1 MAKLPRGERLVISCI
16 GNRNVGKS
24 SLINAIIGQEVAIVS
39 AQPGTT
45 TDPVHKVYELI
56 PIGPVSFFDT
66 AGLDD
71 IGEVGSKRISATKRI
86 LRKTDLALIIIGNE
100 GITDDEKEI
109 IAFIKKQ
116 TIPCIIIFNKSDIA
130 QHSDKDINFCKSN
143 NLPFLRVSALTGH
156 NIDRLREL
164 LIDSLKKYR
173 LTEKK
178 IIGDLVQ
185 EGDIFILV
193 APIDSSAP
201 KGRLILPQVQVL
213 REVLDHEGI
222 AIVVQPQQLNQ
233 TLKSL
238 SSKPK
243 LVITDSQALEQVIET
258 IPEDYPLTTFSILF
272 ARYKGELEPLIE
284 GAKMIDQLEENDT
297 ILIAEACSHHV
308 QKDDIGRI
316 KIPQWMRAY
325 TGKDINFKVV
335 AGSDFPEDMESYK
348 LVIHCG
354 GCMLN
359 RVEMQRRIRET
370 LCREVPI
377 TNYGV
382 VISKLH
388 GVLDRTLKPYLK
400 SK

>member
-24 SLINAIIGQEVAIVS
+24 SLINAIIDQEVAIVS
-39 AQPGTT
+39 PQPGTT

-71 IGEVGSKRISATKRI
+71 IGDVGSKRINATKRI
-86 LRKTDLALIIIGNE
+86 LWKTDLALIIIGNE
-100 GITDDEKEI
+100 GITDNEKEI
-109 IAFIKKQ
+109 ISFIKKQ
-116 TIPCIIIFNKSDIA
+116 EIPCIVVFNKSDIA
-130 QHSDKDINFCKSN
+130 EHSEKDINFCKNSN
-143 NLPFLRVSALTGH
+143 LLFLRVSALTGY
-156 NIDRLREL
+156 NINRLRDL

-173 LTEKK
+173 LTGKK

-185 EGDIFILV
+185 EDDIFILV

-222 AIVVQPQQLNQ
+222 AIVVQPQQLSK
-233 TLKSL
+233 TLQSV
-238 SSKPK
+238 SHTPK
-243 LVITDSQALEQVIET
+243 MVITDSQALAQIIDT
-258 IPEDYPLTTFSILF
+258 IPGNYPLTTFSILF

-284 GAKMIDQLEENDT
+284 GVSMIDQLKENDK

-308 QKDDIGRI
+308 QKDDIGRV
-316 KIPQWMRAY
+316 KIPQWLQKY
-325 TGKDINFKVV
+325 TGKKINFKVV

-359 RVEMQRRIRET
+359 RTEMQRRIRET
-370 LCREVPI
+370 VCREIPI
-377 TNYGV
+377 TNYGM

-388 GVLDRTLKPYLK
+388 GFLERTLRPFFYK
-400 SK
+400 